1 LSKAA
6 ESILVTG
13 ANGFVGAALCRTLS
27 AGGRHVVAAVRQG
40 AGAGQVNV
48 GDLGPATDWRP
59 ALDSCKVV
67 IHLAARVHVMS
78 DASQDPLAAY
88 REVNVDATLNLARQA
103 QQQGVTRF
111 VFVSSVKVNGEATFG
126 GAFSAA
132 DAPMP
137 CDPYGQSKLE
147 AELALQEFGNSSGL
161 EVVIV
166 RPPLVYGPGVKAN
179 FHNLLR
185 LVKLG
190 VPLPFG
196 SVRNY
201 RSMVALDNLVDLL
214 IVCADHPGAAG
225 RTLMVSDGDDL
236 SIGQLVGMIGTSMG
250 KRILLIPVPVGMMQG
265 AARLIGKAA
274 VVERLFGSLQV
285 NIDATRSA
293 LKWNPV
299 IAPQDAIDRTVA
311 HFMATEMKRK

>member
-1 LSKAA
+1 MSKVA

-13 ANGFVGAALCRTLS
+13 ANGFVGAALCRTLNDR
-27 AGGRHVVAAVRQG
+27 GRQVRAAVRRG

-59 ALDSCKVV
+59 ALDGCKVV

-78 DASQDPLAAY
+78 DASEDPLAAY

-103 QQQGVTRF
+103 LQQGVTRF

-126 GAFSAA
+126 RAFSAA
-132 DAPMP
+132 DVPMP

-147 AELALQEFGNSSGL
+147 AERVLQEFGNSSGL

-196 SVRNY
+196 RVRNY
-201 RSMVALDNLVDLL
+201 RSMVALENLVDLL

-236 SIGQLVGMIGTSMG
+236 SIGQLVGMIATAMG
-250 KRILLIPVPVGMMQG
+250 KNILLVPVPVAVIQG
-265 AARLIGKAA
+265 AAKLIGKTA

-285 NIDATRSA
+285 DIGATRSA
-293 LKWNPV
+293 LNWNPV
-299 IAPQDAIDRTVA
+299 ITPQDAIDRAVA
-311 HFMATEMKRK
+311 HFIASELKGK